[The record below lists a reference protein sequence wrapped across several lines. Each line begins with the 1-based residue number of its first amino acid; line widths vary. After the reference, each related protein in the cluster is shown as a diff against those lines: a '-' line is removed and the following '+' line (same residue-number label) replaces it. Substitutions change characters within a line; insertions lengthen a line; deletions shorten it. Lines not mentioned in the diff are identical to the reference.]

1 MGNWQ
6 KLLYSKQTNPALGQ
20 KRCVTVSLYGIKS
33 LEELSKS
40 IYLEIRAKELLK
52 KSEKAN
58 TFKIIGKTLLR
69 GISSFFGVN
78 FDISEKEF
86 NKLYKSINLTGK
98 LIILEDLERSG
109 IDILVIMGYIN
120 NLVEQDG
127 VKILIVANE
136 NEILYKE
143 NLQIDEKGKETK
155 LKVLKEN
162 AQEYRRVKEKTIRDT
177 LIFYVD
183 LDESIK
189 SILNLFEYNYFDTN
203 YDKTELVEAIENMFQ
218 QLRKK
223 R

>member
-1 MGNWQ
+1 MAIFNHWLILIYIFG
-6 KLLYSKQTNPALGQ
+6 LLSIVIIFTNLIGAF
-20 KRCVTVSLYGIKS
+20 
-33 LEELSKS
+33 LSENNVPRKMLS
-40 IYLEIRAKELLK
+40 
-52 KSEKAN
+52 
-58 TFKIIGKTLLR
+58 LR

>member
-1 MGNWQ
+1 M
-6 KLLYSKQTNPALGQ
+6 
-20 KRCVTVSLYGIKS
+20 
-33 LEELSKS
+33 
-40 IYLEIRAKELLK
+40 
-52 KSEKAN
+52 
-58 TFKIIGKTLLR
+58 
-69 GISSFFGVN
+69 
-78 FDISEKEF
+78 
-86 NKLYKSINLTGK
+86 
-98 LIILEDLERSG
+98 
-109 IDILVIMGYIN
+109 
-120 NLVEQDG
+120 
-127 VKILIVANE
+127 KILIVANE

>member
-1 MGNWQ
+1 MSENNVPR
-6 KLLYSKQTNPALGQ
+6 KM
-20 KRCVTVSLYGIKS
+20 
-33 LEELSKS
+33 LS
-40 IYLEIRAKELLK
+40 
-52 KSEKAN
+52 
-58 TFKIIGKTLLR
+58 LR